1 MVFQDDSFPS
11 FGALCGPLPSFRECI
26 FRWHYRPPTFLKTC
40 FFSKVN
46 STNPG
51 DLDHLEECFLGIEKN
66 RSFPKGFTPRRG
78 SEVSLR
84 GQVSLGSPTHGSR
97 DSFCDSLWGSD
108 LGFFITRVRKITW
121 IVLNVEK
128 KNWTRPFFWHFDP
141 WSLSKTFL
149 RSIILII
156 VGERIWRFEGWT
168 AKRANLSNPSPP
180 YDHHRA

>member
-1 MVFQDDSFPS
+1 MTLQTTNLFKNLFLFESQLHESRRLGSLGGMLLGNRKKIGRFSERVDPPERVQ
-11 FGALCGPLPSFRECI
+11 GFR
-26 FRWHYRPPTFLKTC
+26 
-40 FFSKVN
+40 
-46 STNPG
+46 G
-51 DLDHLEECFLGIEKN
+51 G
-66 RSFPKGFTPRRG
+66 
-78 SEVSLR
+78 
-84 GQVSLGSPTHGSR
+84 GQVSLGSPTHGSG

-108 LGFFITRVRKITW
+108 LGFFITWVRKITW

-149 RSIILII
+149 RSIILIT